1 MKPAPTLARQ
11 LGFAIG
17 GMLTCA
23 VIFIASASAG
33 VDYLI
38 ELELKSRQPAKLLRA
53 IEALDQNRLPA
64 NEDMLA
70 LIKLTSE
77 EGPRVVALSYT
88 GVALLTLICIALSV
102 FIARH
107 IARRLAAS
115 VNLVA
120 DGAQR
125 IAAGDFAHRIVAPPK
140 LTRELQSLIDSFN
153 TQAEALERSERQMRF
168 STASVAHELRTP
180 LTVLSGYIHG
190 ALDGLFPRD
199 DNHMRALLT
208 QVEDLSRIIDDLRTV
223 SLASSGAL
231 VLEIGSCDLAA
242 EARSVLEM
250 TRPQFLVADMAVDA
264 ALPETWVRADPARV
278 RQMLL
283 AVLDNARRYAAEGR
297 SLSLRVQRQGETG
310 VLLVADRGPGFP
322 PDGEQRAFEWFWR
335 ADLSRTRA
343 TGGSGLGLAVVKAL
357 ADAHGGSVGVGN
369 RSSGGAVIELRFP
382 LDPAALDGCEDGP
395 DGHGVLELASTPHLI
410 APLT

>member
-1 MKPAPTLARQ
+1 MKPAPTLARK

-17 GMLTCA
+17 GMLSIT
-23 VIFIASASAG
+23 VVFVASLSAG
-33 VDYLI
+33 IDRLI
-38 ELELKSRQPAKLLRA
+38 EMDVRA
-53 IEALDQNRLPA
+53 RMPTRLAVAMEELDQKRLPPP
-64 NEDMLA
+64 EDLLA
-70 LIKLTSE
+70 LIKVGEAET
-77 EGPRVVALSYT
+77 PRAMVLSYS
-88 GVALLTLICIALSV
+88 GLAGLSLIAIVASALIGA
-102 FIARH
+102 H

-115 VNLVA
+115 VNAVA
-120 DGAQR
+120 DGARR

-168 STASVAHELRTP
+168 HTASVAHELRTP

-190 ALDGLFPRD
+190 ALDGVFPRD
-199 DNHMRALLT
+199 DDHMRALLT

-231 VLEIGSCDLAA
+231 TLEIRSCDLAA
-242 EARSVLEM
+242 EARSVLDA
-250 TRPQFLVADMAVDA
+250 TRPQFEVAGMVVDA
-264 ALPETWVRADPARV
+264 ALPTTWVRADPARV
-278 RQMLL
+278 RQMLM

-297 SLSLRVQRQGETG
+297 ALSLRIRRQDDTG
-310 VLLVADRGPGFP
+310 VLLIADRGPGFP
-322 PDGEQRAFEWFWR
+322 PDGERRAFEWFWR

-369 RSSGGAVIELRFP
+369 RSSGGAVVELRFP
-382 LDPAALDGCEDGP
+382 LDPAGLDGIEAEVDGRAA
-395 DGHGVLELASTPHLI
+395 LALSPT
-410 APLT
+410 

>member
-1 MKPAPTLARQ
+1 MKPAPTLARK
-11 LGFAIG
+11 LSIAIG
-17 GMLTCA
+17 GMLTGA

-33 VDYLI
+33 VDWLI
-38 ELELKSRQPAKLLRA
+38 ELELKARLPARLIQA
-53 IEALDQNRLPA
+53 IEALDQKRLPA

-70 LIKLTSE
+70 LIKVTSDE
-77 EGPRVVALSYT
+77 EPRIIMLSYG
-88 GVALLTLICIALSV
+88 GVVVLTLISIALSMV
-102 FIARH
+102 IARQIARH
-107 IARRLAAS
+107 LAAS
-115 VNLVA
+115 VNMVA

-168 STASVAHELRTP
+168 HTASVAHELRTP
-180 LTVLSGYIHG
+180 LTVLSGYVHG
-190 ALDGLFPRD
+190 ALDGVFPRD

-231 VLEIGSCDLAA
+231 ALEIGSCDLAA

-250 TRPQFLVADMAVDA
+250 TRPQFQIAGMVVDA
-264 ALPETWVRADPARV
+264 ALPETWVSADPARV

-283 AVLDNARRYAAEGR
+283 AVLDNARRYAAEGG
-297 SLSLRVQRQGETG
+297 SLSLRTQRQGDTG
-310 VLLVADRGPGFP
+310 VLLVADQGPGFP

-382 LDPAALDGCEDGP
+382 LDPAGLDGIEDGL
-395 DGHGVLELASTPHLI
+395 DGYAVLEP
-410 APLT
+410 APS

>member
-1 MKPAPTLARQ
+1 MTPAPTLARQ
-11 LGFAIG
+11 LGVAIAA
-17 GMLTCA
+17 MLTCA
-23 VIFIASASAG
+23 VIFIASASSG
-33 VDYLI
+33 IDLLV
-38 ELELKSRQPAKLLRA
+38 ELELKSRLPANLLRA
-53 IEALDQNRLPA
+53 VETLNQNRLPS

-70 LIKLTSE
+70 LIKVTSD
-77 EGPRVVALSYT
+77 EGPRINAISYGGIVV
-88 GVALLTLICIALSV
+88 LTLICIALSV
-102 FIARH
+102 VIARQ

-115 VNLVA
+115 VNMVA
-120 DGAQR
+120 DGAKR
-125 IAAGDFAHRIVAPPK
+125 IAAGDFAHRIVVPAK
-140 LTRELQSLIDSFN
+140 LARELRSLIESFN
-153 TQAEALERSERQMRF
+153 LQAEALERSERQMRF
-168 STASVAHELRTP
+168 HTASVAHELRTP

-231 VLEIGSCDLAA
+231 ALEIGSCDLAA

-250 TRPQFLVADMAVDA
+250 LRPQFLVADMVIDV

-283 AVLDNARRYAAEGR
+283 AVLDNARRYGAEGR
-297 SLSLRVQRQGETG
+297 SLSLRTQRQGEVG

-343 TGGSGLGLAVVKAL
+343 GGGSGLGLAVVKAL

-382 LDPAALDGCEDGP
+382 LDPAGQHEF
-395 DGHGVLELASTPHLI
+395 
-410 APLT
+410 

>member
-33 VDYLI
+33 VDMLI
-38 ELELKSRQPAKLLRA
+38 EMELKARLPARLVQA
-53 IEALDQNRLPA
+53 IEALDQKRLPA

-70 LIKLTSE
+70 LIKVTSDE
-77 EGPRVVALSYT
+77 EPRIVMLSYG
-88 GVALLTLICIALSV
+88 GVAVLTLISIALSV
-102 FIARH
+102 LIARH

-190 ALDGLFPRD
+190 ALDGVFPRD

-250 TRPQFLVADMAVDA
+250 TRPQFQVADMVVDA

-278 RQMLL
+278 R
-283 AVLDNARRYAAEGR
+283 
-297 SLSLRVQRQGETG
+297 
-310 VLLVADRGPGFP
+310 
-322 PDGEQRAFEWFWR
+322 
-335 ADLSRTRA
+335 
-343 TGGSGLGLAVVKAL
+343 
-357 ADAHGGSVGVGN
+357 
-369 RSSGGAVIELRFP
+369 
-382 LDPAALDGCEDGP
+382 
-395 DGHGVLELASTPHLI
+395 
-410 APLT
+410 